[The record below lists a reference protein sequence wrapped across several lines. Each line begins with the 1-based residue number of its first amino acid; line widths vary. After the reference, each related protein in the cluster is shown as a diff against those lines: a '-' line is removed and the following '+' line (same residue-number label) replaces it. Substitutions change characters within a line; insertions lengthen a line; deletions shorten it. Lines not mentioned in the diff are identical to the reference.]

1 MGIKERL
8 LNKIIY
14 IDTAPF
20 IYFIEGHSR
29 YHETLLEMFELN
41 AEGKVFFQT
50 STLTL
55 LEVLVQPIKLQK
67 LNLAMDYKK
76 IITTSSN
83 IEIFDINIEISKKA
97 AEIRAEFN
105 FRTPDAIQ
113 IATGIIN
120 GADFF
125 FTNDLN
131 LKKAS
136 GIEILIL
143 QELEL

>member
-67 LNLAMDYKK
+67 LNLAKEYEK

-83 IEIFDINIEISKKA
+83 IEIFDIDIEISKKA

-113 IATGIIN
+113 IATGIIH

-143 QELEL
+143 QELE